1 MTAFGISTTLV
12 APANEWLSRRRLRR
26 ASAQSRSTGA
36 PRRVLAV
43 LECRQTDDAVCA
55 RAVAVAA
62 ESGGYLTLVAVAPKP
77 FPWLSAGPYCVP
89 RVTRE
94 ELQASATS
102 ALARAA
108 ALVPPD
114 IPLLTAVD
122 EGKTADVIARC
133 VEAAA
138 HDLVI
143 VRRCRLRIRS
153 LERRPRVP
161 VLAVA
166 S

>member
-1 MTAFGISTTLV
+1 MTASGLSTTLV
-12 APANEWLSRRRLRR
+12 APANEWLSRRR
-26 ASAQSRSTGA
+26 ASGQSRATGT

-43 LECRQTDDAVCA
+43 LECRPTDDAVCA
-55 RAVAVAA
+55 RAVAVAG
-62 ESGGYLTLVAVAPKP
+62 ESGGYLTLVAVAPTP

-94 ELQASATS
+94 ELRATATS

-108 ALVPPD
+108 AHVPPE

-122 EGKTADVIARC
+122 EGKTAHVIARR

-143 VRRCRLRIRS
+143 VRRCRFRTRS
-153 LERRPRVP
+153 LERRPCAP